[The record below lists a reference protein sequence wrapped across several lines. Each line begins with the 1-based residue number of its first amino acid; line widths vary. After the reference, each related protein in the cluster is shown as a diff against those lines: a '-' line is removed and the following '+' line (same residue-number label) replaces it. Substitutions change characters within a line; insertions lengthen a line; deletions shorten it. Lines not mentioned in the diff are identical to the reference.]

1 MPTTTTTTTTT
12 LLYQPTCPPLPCLDN
27 RDRAGII
34 ISRDPDTVAYEQ
46 VLGQL
51 GGNFDERED
60 YIIMTNFDFF
70 HHDIREYFDPTG
82 GQVGYPRRVAA
93 QKMLNATAIHTLTP
107 EYLFETINAK

>member
-1 MPTTTTTTTTT
+1 MNTRPS
-12 LLYQPTCPPLPCLDN
+12 CLGHHC
-27 RDRAGII
+27 RAGII

-46 VLGQL
+46 VLGQP

-70 HHDIREYFDPTG
+70 HHDVREYFDPTG